1 MNEPKPGRGEQM
13 NYEDYIEQGLNGEAP
28 LKLILRGSIQNSG
41 NEKVGVVSV
50 AYATLDKRLA
60 ESKIRELAAENPSH
74 YYMVYSVPLDVDLTT
89 LSHYP
94 SIAISG
100 DDLKD

>member
-1 MNEPKPGRGEQM
+1 M
-13 NYEDYIEQGLNGEAP
+13 
-28 LKLILRGSIQNSG
+28 
-41 NEKVGVVSV
+41 
-50 AYATLDKRLA
+50 AYATLDKKLA
-60 ESKIRELAAENPSH
+60 ESKIRELAAENPGH

-100 DDLKD
+100 DDLRD

>member
-1 MNEPKPGRGEQM
+1 M

-41 NEKVGVVSV
+41 NEKVG
-50 AYATLDKRLA
+50 DKKLA

>member
-1 MNEPKPGRGEQM
+1 M

-60 ESKIRELAAENPSH
+60 ESKIRELAAEIPAITIWCTASRW
-74 YYMVYSVPLDVDLTT
+74 MWT
-89 LSHYP
+89 LQP
-94 SIAISG
+94 CPIIRP
-100 DDLKD
+100 

>member
-1 MNEPKPGRGEQM
+1 M

-28 LKLILRGSIQNSG
+28 LKLIMRGSIQNSG

-50 AYATLDKRLA
+50 AYATLDKKLA
-60 ESKIRELAAENPSH
+60 ESKIREMAAENPGH
-74 YYMVYSVPLDVDLTT
+74 YYMVYSVPLDVDLTV
-89 LSHYP
+89 LPHYP

-100 DDLKD
+100 DDLKG